1 MNRTATTSWAT
12 AETDPQ
18 RVCILAAADRMLSGR
33 TQRSSGNLS
42 VSQLAVEANVKYWVV
57 AQKHTDL
64 RDHFQ
69 RLAVAA
75 RQVAAAHHDDN
86 DPIVQLRR
94 RNAELAAQCDS
105 LARLVQQ
112 YAIIINE
119 LTLENE
125 RLLKAGNNDSNVA
138 SIHSRRAAHT
148 ANR

>member
-1 MNRTATTSWAT
+1 MNRTATTSWPT
-12 AETDPQ
+12 GETDPQ
-18 RVCILAAADRMLSGR
+18 RVGILAAADRMLSGKP
-33 TQRSSGNLS
+33 QRCNGNLS

-75 RQVAAAHHDDN
+75 RQAAAAHDDDN
-86 DPIVQLRR
+86 NPIVQLRR

-112 YAIIINE
+112 YAVVINE
-119 LTLENE
+119 LTLENS
-125 RLLKAGNNDSNVA
+125 RLIGASTDTTVA
-138 SIHSRRAAHT
+138 SIHNRRT
-148 ANR
+148 GRGGNW

>member
-1 MNRTATTSWAT
+1 VNRTATASWPT

-18 RVCILAAADRMLSGR
+18 RVGILAASDRMLSGKP
-33 TQRSSGNLS
+33 QRCNGNLS

-75 RQVAAAHHDDN
+75 RRAAAAHDYDN
-86 DPIVQLRR
+86 DPIVKLRR
-94 RNAELAAQCDS
+94 RNAELTEHCQS
-105 LARLVQQ
+105 LERLVQQ

-125 RLLKAGNNDSNVA
+125 RLLKAVGAESNVA
-138 SIHSRRAAHT
+138 SIHSRRT
-148 ANR
+148 PQPSE

>member
-1 MNRTATTSWAT
+1 VNRTATTSWPT

-18 RVCILAAADRMLSGR
+18 RVCILAAADRMLSGKP
-33 TQRSSGNLS
+33 QRCSGNLS
-42 VSQLAVEANVKYWVV
+42 VSQLAVEADVKYWVI

-75 RQVAAAHHDDN
+75 RRAAAAHDDDN
-86 DPIVQLRR
+86 DPIVKLRQK
-94 RNAELAAQCDS
+94 NAALTDHCQS
-105 LARLVQQ
+105 LERLVQQ

-125 RLLKAGNNDSNVA
+125 QLLKAGSPDSNVA
-138 SIHSRRAAHT
+138 SMHSRRT
-148 ANR
+148 VNR

>member
-1 MNRTATTSWAT
+1 VNRTATTSWPT
-12 AETDPQ
+12 EETDPQ
-18 RVCILAAADRMLSGR
+18 RVGILAAADRMLSGKPKR
-33 TQRSSGNLS
+33 CSGNLS

-75 RQVAAAHHDDN
+75 RRAATARDDDN
-86 DPIVQLRR
+86 DPIVKLRR
-94 RNAELAAQCDS
+94 KNAGLTDHCRS
-105 LARLVQQ
+105 LERLVQQ

-125 RLLKAGNNDSNVA
+125 QLLKAGTADSNVA
-138 SIHSRRAAHT
+138 SIHSRRT

>member
-1 MNRTATTSWAT
+1 MNRPATTSWPT
-12 AETDPQ
+12 EETDPQ
-18 RVCILAAADRMLSGR
+18 RVGILAAADRMLSGKP
-33 TQRSSGNLS
+33 QRCDGNLS

-75 RQVAAAHHDDN
+75 RRAATAHNNDHD
-86 DPIVQLRR
+86 PMVKLRR
-94 RNAELAAQCDS
+94 ESAALSDHCRS
-105 LARLVQQ
+105 LERLVQQ

-125 RLLKAGNNDSNVA
+125 QLLKAGNADSNVA
-138 SIHSRRAAHT
+138 SIHSRRT

>member
-1 MNRTATTSWAT
+1 MNRTATKSWPT
-12 AETDPQ
+12 EEVDPQ
-18 RVCILAAADRMLSGR
+18 RVGILAAADRMLSGKP
-33 TQRSSGNLS
+33 QRCGGNLS

-75 RQVAAAHHDDN
+75 RQAAAAHHDDN

-125 RLLKAGNNDSNVA
+125 QLLKTGNDASNVA
-138 SIHSRRAAHT
+138 SIHSRRT
-148 ANR
+148 VNR